1 MIQMRKE
8 TKRIAFGIPI
18 LILLIAVYMI
28 GLRLYQNR
36 SAEIVPPETTLTPTE
51 TASMAQETSSPRT
64 EEEEDRALA
73 EIENKININTATES
87 ELCLLDGIG
96 EVLSKRII
104 EKREELGGF
113 QSIDQLHE
121 VQGIGDKLFEQI
133 KNYVTVE

>member
-1 MIQMRKE
+1 M
-8 TKRIAFGIPI
+8 
-18 LILLIAVYMI
+18 ILLIAVYMI

-73 EIENKININTATES
+73 EIEDKININTATES

>member
-73 EIENKININTATES
+73 EIEDKININTATES

>member
-1 MIQMRKE
+1 MRKE

-73 EIENKININTATES
+73 EIEDKININTATES

>member
-1 MIQMRKE
+1 MKKE

-18 LILLIAVYMI
+18 LILLIAAYLI

-36 SAEIVPPETTLTPTE
+36 SEEIVPPETTLTPAE
-51 TASMAQETSSPRT
+51 TAAAVQDTAPPRT

-73 EIENKININTATES
+73 EIGDKININTATES
-87 ELCLLDGIG
+87 ELRLLDGIG

-113 QSIDQLHE
+113 QSIDQLYE
-121 VQGIGDKLFEQI
+121 VKGIGDKLFDQI
-133 KNYVTVE
+133 KNYITVE